1 MKKLFA
7 GAMLLLVLLTSAF
20 ATADLA
26 LPLFSIPAFMYD
38 GMGEEQIYKALNGDD
53 ALALLAIPMLS
64 ESDVGIAD
72 FVSGSSS
79 DIASSLFS
87 LLFSLMPLDSINC
100 HAATGTITVTPAF
113 TEGKVEAAITVDYD
127 NVSIVYDD
135 GTEPYVSVIDGS
147 LTASISLSD
156 DSLFTISLIPED
168 LSFDDE
174 IFTESIVIA
183 ADFDSETA
191 DYYLANI
198 GLNTE
203 IARYITSELIAESMQ
218 DMSDEDLSLLESM
231 TGVEA
236 EDVFTA
242 DGVVNLFSSFDML
255 DLLDCISFFVF
266 TMDSVDEMAML
277 SVIEPYVIIGGVR
290 TEMDLFSMIG
300 ALELLGSL

>member
-7 GAMLLLVLLTSAF
+7 GAMLLLVLLTGAF

-26 LPLFSIPAFMYD
+26 LPFFSVPAFLYD
-38 GMGEEQIYKALNGDD
+38 GMGEEQTYSAMNGDD
-53 ALALLAIPMLS
+53 ALALLVIPMLS

-100 HAATGTITVTPAF
+100 HVATGIITVTPAF

-127 NVSIVYDD
+127 NVSINYDD
-135 GTEPYVSVIDGS
+135 GTEPYVSVINGS

-174 IFTESIVIA
+174 IFTESVVIA
-183 ADFDSETA
+183 ADFNSETA

-236 EDVFTA
+236 DDVFTA

-255 DLLDCISFFVF
+255 DLLDCIS
-266 TMDSVDEMAML
+266 L
-277 SVIEPYVIIGGVR
+277 
-290 TEMDLFSMIG
+290 
-300 ALELLGSL
+300 